1 MRAQTEM
8 QKVSFEYEGKF
19 LCLECDRASQ
29 RSCGDSSG
37 DIQNSLGCVPV

>member
-8 QKVSFEYEGKF
+8 QKFSFEYEEKF
-19 LCLECDRASQ
+19 PCVEWDRAAQ

-37 DIQNSLGCVPV
+37 DIPNPLGSVPV